1 VTDTATWGTPLAT
14 MLRSSLSLALPF
26 LLLCACG
33 GGPEAQLEK
42 AQADLAK
49 RDYAAASAA
58 ASQGLAGG
66 ATGPVAWRL
75 ENVALEA
82 EARSAKSAEV
92 VARLERLASGPFAAQ
107 LTGPLYVQ
115 TAGQVKEAGD
125 GAGAV
130 SVLDLG
136 AKRFPQDADIAQA
149 IERSK
154 HSGSDAEVERLRSL
168 GYVE

>member
-1 VTDTATWGTPLAT
+1 MLRTSLAT
-14 MLRSSLSLALPF
+14 ALSL

-42 AQADLAK
+42 ARADLAK
-49 RDYAAASAA
+49 GDYAAAGAA
-58 ASQGLAGG
+58 AAQGLAGG
-66 ATGPVAWRL
+66 AEGATAWRL

-82 EARSAKSAEV
+82 EARTAKTADV
-92 VARLERLASGPFAAQ
+92 VARLQRLASGSFAAQ

-125 GAGAV
+125 AAGAI

-136 AKRFPQDADIAQA
+136 AKRFPEDADIAQA

-154 HSGSDAEVERLRSL
+154 RSGSDEELERLRSL

>member
-1 VTDTATWGTPLAT
+1 
-14 MLRSSLSLALPF
+14 MLRSLLALVLPL

-33 GGPEAQLEK
+33 AGPEAHLEK
-42 AQADLAK
+42 ARADLAK
-49 RDYAAASAA
+49 GDYAAAAA
-58 ASQGLAGG
+58 AAAAGLTGG
-66 ATGPVAWRL
+66 AEGATAWRL
-75 ENVALEA
+75 EAVALEA
-82 EARSAKSAEV
+82 EARTAKTADA
-92 VARLERLASGPFAAQ
+92 VARLQRLASGPFAAQ

-125 GAGAV
+125 AAGAI

-149 IERSK
+149 IARSK
-154 HSGSDAEVERLRSL
+154 QSGSNEEIERLRSL

>member
-1 VTDTATWGTPLAT
+1 MLRTSLAT
-14 MLRSSLSLALPF
+14 ALSL

-33 GGPEAQLEK
+33 AGPEAQLE
-42 AQADLAK
+42 QARAALAK
-49 RDYAAASAA
+49 GDYAAAGAA
-58 ASQGLAGG
+58 AAQGLAGG
-66 ATGPVAWRL
+66 AEGAVAWRL

-82 EARSAKSAEV
+82 EARTAKTADV
-92 VARLERLASGPFAAQ
+92 VARLQRLASGPFAAQ

-115 TAGQVKEAGD
+115 AAGQVKEAGD
-125 GAGAV
+125 AAGSI

-154 HSGSDAEVERLRSL
+154 QGGSDEEIERLRSL